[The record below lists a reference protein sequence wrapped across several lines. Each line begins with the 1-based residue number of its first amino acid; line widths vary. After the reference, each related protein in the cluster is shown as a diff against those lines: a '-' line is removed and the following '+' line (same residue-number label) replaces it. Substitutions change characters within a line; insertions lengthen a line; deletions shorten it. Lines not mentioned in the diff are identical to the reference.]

1 VTVPGQTP
9 AVSADDRQAA
19 ERQFTEIYA
28 AHRVRLVRY
37 LAMLLGPGQT
47 PLAEDMAQDAF
58 IQLWRDLTEKANP
71 VDSAR
76 VYGLLKI
83 MGRRA
88 IGSYY
93 KSARNHEASVDYD
106 APDSKPLIPAGHS
119 YAPDVPELHA
129 LALELDAAMQRM
141 TEASELWRN
150 LNKESAACRLKLS
163 DGWRDN
169 RGGLTP
175 RTRQDLEAK
184 AVETEAAEEKAL
196 VDFRE
201 TCRLVGQLRAE
212 LERAAGP
219 NWRSSTGMPNRT
231 HSGGGELSYAKDP
244 TATHCAT
251 GHLLDRL
258 NTAYTA
264 EGYRRCRE
272 CLRAQQAKSKP
283 RGGALPAGRGRTVD
297 PEVIERARQLLA
309 DPALG
314 HTVLT
319 VAALLG
325 VGQMTL
331 YRAFPGGVAA
341 VRQAAL
347 ETAGAAR

>member
-1 VTVPGQTP
+1 VTVQGATSP
-9 AVSADDRQAA
+9 VSDTQRADD
-19 ERQFTEIYA
+19 QFTEIYA

-58 IQLWRDLTEKANP
+58 IQLWRDLTEKTNP

-106 APDSKPLIPAGHS
+106 APENKPLIPAGHS

-141 TEASELWRN
+141 TEASALWRN

-175 RTRQDLEAK
+175 RTRQDLEDK
-184 AVETEAAEEKAL
+184 AADTEAAEEKAL
-196 VDFRE
+196 VAFRE
-201 TCRLVGQLRAE
+201 TCRQVGLLRAE
-212 LERAAGP
+212 MERAAGP
-219 NWRSSTGMPNRT
+219 NWRSSTGMPHRT

-244 TATHCAT
+244 TATHCAK

-258 NTAYTA
+258 NTAYTE
-264 EGYRRCRE
+264 EGYRRCRA
-272 CLRAQQAKSKP
+272 CLREKGLKSKP
-283 RGGALPAGRGRTVD
+283 RANDPSVRRGRTTD

-309 DPALG
+309 DPALD
-314 HTVLT
+314 HNMRS
-319 VAALLG
+319 VAELLG

-347 ETAGAAR
+347 ETAGATR